1 MSFNFTN
8 FSITINTFVAIIFFV
23 ITTIIYVGIFS
34 KHHKRNKLNYV
45 EISEI
50 FMSYTVL
57 MIISTFILLI
67 AFDLFLTGL
76 EAIEYR
82 RERYANFISSVIMT
96 SIVVWNFIRFLKHNL
111 KDIEISEKET
121 TEKKT
126 LKVGEVLQLIFFI
139 IIMFTPIWRIPEF
152 LKLIEN
158 KIELIKQILISFFYS
173 ILAIFLLVKLNPLDI
188 KNKLKL
194 K

>member
-1 MSFNFTN
+1 MNFNFTN

-158 KIELIKQILISFFYS
+158 KVELIKQILISFFYS
-173 ILAIFLLVKLNPLDI
+173 ILAIFLLIKLNPLDI

>member
-1 MSFNFTN
+1 MNIDFTN
-8 FSITINTFVAIIFFV
+8 YSITINSALIVIFLLLSSV
-23 ITTIIYVGIFS
+23 LYVCIFY

-50 FMSYTVL
+50 FISYTVL
-57 MIISTFILLI
+57 TIISAFILLI

-82 RERYANFISSVIMT
+82 RERYANFASSVIMT
-96 SIVVWNFIRFLKHNL
+96 SIVVWNFVRFLKHNL
-111 KDIEISEKET
+111 KDIEISDKEET
-121 TEKKT
+121 DKKT
-126 LKVGEVLQLIFFI
+126 IKVGEILQLVFFI
-139 IIMFTPIWRIPEF
+139 IIIFTPIWRIPEF

-158 KIELIKQILISFFYS
+158 KIELIKQIAISFFYS
-173 ILAIFLLVKLNPLDI
+173 ILAIFLLLKLNPLDI

>member
-8 FSITINTFVAIIFFV
+8 FSITINTFVTIIFFV
-23 ITTIIYVGIFS
+23 ITTIIYIGIFS

-158 KIELIKQILISFFYS
+158 KVELIKQILISFFYS